1 MEQTE
6 KPTWEQ
12 GDKSAIRNSR
22 KQLPPLG
29 WGRWG
34 KVGLIEPR
42 GQSHMTE
49 TGTPVGLS
57 SGSWGQGRDV
67 AIAGEAIRAQSVGE
81 KYLNVSLPLALQ
93 SSLHV
98 PIGCQEPEI
107 HSLKSQSSCSSRQRR
122 QVEG

>member
-6 KPTWEQ
+6 KPTWEK

-22 KQLPPLG
+22 KWLPTLG
-29 WGRWG
+29 WRRGG

-42 GQSHMTE
+42 SQSHMTD

-67 AIAGEAIRAQSVGE
+67 AIAGEAIIAQNMGE
-81 KYLNVSLPLALQ
+81 KYLNISLPLALQ

-107 HSLKSQSSCSSRQRR
+107 HSLRKSAFLQFKA
-122 QVEG
+122 EKTN